1 MTPLLSLNTL
11 FSEVVSVHLPA
22 TSPAI
27 FPSRHNPAGHQPVW
41 YSHLL
46 VSFLS
51 FLSEMIPAFVFVL
64 TLILCMNV
72 SGLELL
78 LDHSNA
84 MIVNI
89 VLSQH
94 FYVYV
99 YVYECGN

>member
-1 MTPLLSLNTL
+1 
-11 FSEVVSVHLPA
+11 
-22 TSPAI
+22 
-27 FPSRHNPAGHQPVW
+27 
-41 YSHLL
+41 
-46 VSFLS
+46 
-51 FLSEMIPAFVFVL
+51 MIPAFVFVL

-99 YVYECGN
+99 YVYECGNWKDVRIVTIKFKFECEG